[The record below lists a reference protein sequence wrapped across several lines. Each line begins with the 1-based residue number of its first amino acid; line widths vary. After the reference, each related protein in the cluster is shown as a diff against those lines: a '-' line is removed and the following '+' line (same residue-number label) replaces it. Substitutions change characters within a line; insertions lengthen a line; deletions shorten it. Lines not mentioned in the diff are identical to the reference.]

1 LAKSRQAQIQLK
13 FRSNPREAWEF
24 WRNEFDATCSH
35 RKFFAL
41 FPSSIHFGGVTQ
53 PLALVLY
60 EKLMPGSQ
68 LVNRL
73 HDLNYRVQM
82 LADANELAARAQSDG
97 PMLIIAD
104 LASRSADICALIAE
118 VRKDSVTA
126 HIPIL
131 AFADAT
137 AEPLQT
143 AARQAGA
150 TLVVS
155 SSALVAHLP
164 QLLEQV
170 LRVE

>member
-1 LAKSRQAQIQLK
+1 
-13 FRSNPREAWEF
+13 
-24 WRNEFDATCSH
+24 
-35 RKFFAL
+35 
-41 FPSSIHFGGVTQ
+41 VTQ

-73 HDLNYRVQM
+73 HDLNYRVE
-82 LADANELAARAQSDG
+82 LLSDAAELAARAQSDG
-97 PMLIIAD
+97 PMLILTD
-104 LASRSADICALIAE
+104 LASSRADICARIAE
-118 VRKDSVTA
+118 VRQDPTTA

-131 AFADAT
+131 AFADET
-137 AEPLQT
+137 AGSLQP

-155 SSALVAHLP
+155 STALLAHLP